1 VKVLKI
7 IGFSVGWLFILVGFG
22 GDLGTL
28 ALGVGLLA
36 AMLLA
41 TNARVSVR
49 MFRLFVIATVV
60 VIALWD
66 GLILLWIVL
75 SVKQGNFQGDPGAG
89 LLNLTV
95 KPTLLALALLAW
107 LFIRAVREHSARRRD
122 SSS

>member
-1 VKVLKI
+1 MKVLKVS
-7 IGFSVGWLFILVGFG
+7 GYSFGWLCILVGFG

-49 MFRLFVIATVV
+49 MFRLFVVATVV

-75 SVKQGNFQGDPGAG
+75 SVIQGNFQGDPGTTF
-89 LLNLTV
+89 LNLTV
-95 KPTLLALALLAW
+95 NPALLTLALLTW
-107 LFIRAVREHSARRRD
+107 LFIRVIR
-122 SSS
+122 

>member
-1 VKVLKI
+1 MKVLKI
-7 IGFSVGWLFILVGFG
+7 IGYSVGWLCIVVGFG

-66 GLILLWIVL
+66 GLIMLWIVL
-75 SVKQGNFQGDPGAG
+75 SVIQRTFQGDPVAT
-89 LLNLTV
+89 LLNLTI
-95 KPTLLALALLAW
+95 KPTLLALALLTW
-107 LFIRAVREHSARRRD
+107 LFIRAIR
-122 SSS
+122 